1 MIMLQDAIKVEE
13 LEDKL
18 TIKDISQVVSE
29 SL

>member
-1 MIMLQDAIKVEE
+1 MTMFQDAIKVEE

-18 TIKDISQVVSE
+18 TVKDISQVVAE